1 MISLAR
7 INLLEVVVA
16 HLRTLRK
23 LGQPGINIGDLLF
36 FFGLPALFALPLAYF
51 FGDRLYDQAS
61 KLLTAVSLMGGF
73 LFNLL
78 ARTSQIV
85 EKARKEANQGSV
97 RRIFAKEIH
106 SNVAFGIILSLSCS
120 ITLVVFSFMEK
131 PTAKQWES
139 QLGLAWMGYFLLVA
153 FFLTLL
159 MIVKRMFIILNSDV
173 EDL

>member
-1 MISLAR
+1 
-7 INLLEVVVA
+7 
-16 HLRTLRK
+16 
-23 LGQPGINIGDLLF
+23 
-36 FFGLPALFALPLAYF
+36 
-51 FGDRLYDQAS
+51 
-61 KLLTAVSLMGGF
+61 MGGF

>member
-23 LGQPGINIGDLLF
+23 LGQPGINIGDLFF
-36 FFGLPALFALPLAYF
+36 FFGLPALIALPLAYF
-51 FGDRLYDQAS
+51 FGDRLYDQTS

-78 ARTSQIV
+78 ARTAQIV
-85 EKARKEANQGSV
+85 DKARKEAAYGSV
-97 RRIFAKEIH
+97 KRVFAKEIH

-120 ITLVVFSFMEK
+120 ISLVVYSFMTK
-131 PTAKQWES
+131 PIAKQWVS
-139 QLGLAWMGYFLLVA
+139 QVGVAWLNYFLLVS